1 MTAGAELQAV
11 TDTMEDLMILTLRRL
26 ALLSCLL
33 FVAACQPAVQKD
45 LAEPTDA
52 AEVLPTID
60 LVAMT
65 VPQLQRQLSS
75 GELSAT
81 DVTRAY
87 LHRIAQLDDAGP
99 TLNAVIELNPD
110 ALTIAGELDDRYAAD
125 GVTGPLHGIPV
136 LLKANIDTNDAM
148 ATSAGSLALA
158 GHNAARDAFHVAR
171 LRAAGAV
178 ILGKTNLSEWANFR
192 DDDSSSGWSSLG
204 GQTRNPHVLDRNPC
218 GSSSG
223 SAAAVA
229 ASLSPLAVGTE
240 TNGSIV
246 CPAGINGI
254 VGIKPTLGTVSRSGI
269 IPIAHSQDTAG
280 PMAKTVT
287 GAALMLEA
295 MVGFDAED
303 SGATTHLQPFRFQP
317 DPQTTSLTGKRI
329 GVYRSYYGIGT
340 FPEVDAIYENAVAT
354 LTALGATVVDP
365 INYTPP
371 ETEGNPHYEVLLFE
385 FKADLNAYLA
395 AHEIDESIDTLEKL
409 IAWNEENAATAM
421 PIFEQSVFYDA
432 QAKNGLDDPDYLIA
446 VKASNEHMRTV
457 LDGLLADNDLDA
469 LFIPVNG
476 PAWKTDWIQGD
487 RFSFGGTSS
496 LAAVSGYPSVVVP
509 AGDVRGLPIAV
520 GFVGA
525 AFSEAQLI
533 QMAYVF
539 EQATQARIDPKFV
552 PSLEVD

>member
-1 MTAGAELQAV
+1 MTEK
-11 TDTMEDLMILTLRRL
+11 MEILMTSTLRRL

-33 FVAACQPAVQKD
+33 FVNACQPATQTDV
-45 LAEPTDA
+45 AEPTEVIDA
-52 AEVLPTID
+52 LPSID

-65 VPQLQRQLSS
+65 VPELQHQLST
-75 GELSAT
+75 GELSAS

-87 LHRIAQLDDAGP
+87 LARIAELDDAGP
-99 TLNAVIELNPD
+99 GLNAVIELNPD
-110 ALTIAGELDDRYAAD
+110 ALTIARQLDDQFAAG

-158 GHNAARDAFHVAR
+158 GHTAARDAFHVAR
-171 LRAAGAV
+171 LRDAGAV

-192 DDDSSSGWSSLG
+192 DDGSSSGWSSLG

-295 MVGFDAED
+295 MVGFDADD
-303 SGATTHLQPFRFQP
+303 SGATTHPQPVSFQP
-317 DPQTTSLTGKRI
+317 DPQTTSLEGKRI

-340 FPEVDAIYENAVAT
+340 FPEVDGIYENAVAT
-354 LTALGATVVDP
+354 LIELGATVVDP
-365 INYTPP
+365 INYTAP
-371 ETEGNPHYEVLLFE
+371 EVEGNPQYDVLLFE
-385 FKADLNAYLA
+385 FKTDLNAYLA
-395 AHEIDESIDTLEKL
+395 AHQVAESINSLEEL
-409 IAWNEENAATAM
+409 IAWNEQHAASAM
-421 PIFEQSVFYDA
+421 PIFGQSVFYDA
-432 QAKNGLDDPDYLIA
+432 QAKNGLDDPDYLA
-446 VKASNEHMRTV
+446 ALEASIEHMRGV

-509 AGDVRGLPIAV
+509 AGNVRGLPIAV

-533 QMAYVF
+533 QMAYAF
-539 EQATQARIDPKFV
+539 EQTTQARIDPKFV

>member
-178 ILGKTNLSEWANFR
+178 ILGKNSR
-192 DDDSSSGWSSLG
+192 GRPG
-204 GQTRNPHVLDRNPC
+204 HV
-218 GSSSG
+218 
-223 SAAAVA
+223 A
-229 ASLSPLAVGTE
+229 
-240 TNGSIV
+240 
-246 CPAGINGI
+246 
-254 VGIKPTLGTVSRSGI
+254 
-269 IPIAHSQDTAG
+269 
-280 PMAKTVT
+280 
-287 GAALMLEA
+287 GAA
-295 MVGFDAED
+295 
-303 SGATTHLQPFRFQP
+303 
-317 DPQTTSLTGKRI
+317 
-329 GVYRSYYGIGT
+329 
-340 FPEVDAIYENAVAT
+340 
-354 LTALGATVVDP
+354 
-365 INYTPP
+365 
-371 ETEGNPHYEVLLFE
+371 
-385 FKADLNAYLA
+385 
-395 AHEIDESIDTLEKL
+395 
-409 IAWNEENAATAM
+409 
-421 PIFEQSVFYDA
+421 
-432 QAKNGLDDPDYLIA
+432 
-446 VKASNEHMRTV
+446 
-457 LDGLLADNDLDA
+457 
-469 LFIPVNG
+469 
-476 PAWKTDWIQGD
+476 
-487 RFSFGGTSS
+487 
-496 LAAVSGYPSVVVP
+496 
-509 AGDVRGLPIAV
+509 RG
-520 GFVGA
+520 
-525 AFSEAQLI
+525 
-533 QMAYVF
+533 
-539 EQATQARIDPKFV
+539 
-552 PSLEVD
+552 